1 MGKNMCGKL
10 VAGVAVA
17 LITTALGQAGAI
29 ERPSKSPNPTEAVR
43 QTTPTRPRAHIFTA
57 DQAKKRIEAGG
68 YANVSGVRKDTEGI
82 WRGKATTR
90 DGKPVEVIIT
100 SEGDLVAAPTGEPAS
115 NPFEPAGRSSP
126 SAVSSPSP
134 SPSPSGPTVLLIDN
148 AVQHQVI
155 EGFGATVTEWV
166 DMITGADQMGAMR
179 PRIMDAIYNQV
190 KLTTGHLDIGPYENF
205 NPVNYT
211 TSNDDGDPFNFNWA
225 AFNMVRSINQK
236 SKVVDL
242 AKPMGF
248 NNFTIHG
255 GMNTRWSDLWL
266 NTIRSKGLHETYL
279 QEAAENVVAG
289 DVYWR
294 NNYGIVPLWH
304 HLFNEPTSGNQ
315 EVYGATTREIVD
327 LVKMT
332 GARFRHERF
341 ANTKFAVPSE
351 ETEEKSLATAKAILN
366 NPTAR
371 QYVGAISYHTYPYG
385 SIYCDVPTILKTSG
399 SGNPDP
405 GRIAVRNQIRDLAKR
420 YRLQVWMTEVSH
432 SNANTFDTMR
442 GRAIH
447 IHDELLYADASAYWG
462 MWEAY
467 DANASGADEDSIVL
481 FDPRAQTFRFTGMGY
496 AIGHYSRWISKG
508 AVRVES
514 TSSQSLVQISA
525 FRDDSQGRLVLV
537 VINNN
542 TDGMPIDVSLKGI
555 AFSGLVSGEQ
565 SSSAGYWNPLSA
577 ITPTTSST
585 FLATVPGLSVTTFSS
600 KFK

>member
-1 MGKNMCGKL
+1 MTDIRGIL

-17 LITTALGQAGAI
+17 SITSALGQPLAI
-29 ERPSKSPNPTEAVR
+29 ERSSTSPVSTQAVR
-43 QTTPTRPRAHIFTA
+43 QTTPPRARAHILTV
-57 DQAKKRIEAGG
+57 DQAKRRIEAGG
-68 YANVSGVRKDTEGI
+68 YRNVSELRKNTEGS
-82 WRGKATTR
+82 WHGKATTR
-90 DGKPVEVIIT
+90 EGTPVDVIIT
-100 SEGDLVAAPTGEPAS
+100 SEGDLVAAPTPEPIF
-115 NPFEPAGRSSP
+115 NPFKPAERSSP
-126 SAVSSPSP
+126 SAASSPSP
-134 SPSPSGPTVLLIDN
+134 SPSGSAVLLIDN
-148 AVQHQVI
+148 TVQHQVI

-166 DMITGADQMGAMR
+166 DTTTGTDQMGAMR

-205 NPVNYT
+205 NPANYT

-255 GMNTRWSDLWL
+255 GMNTRWSDPWL

-279 QEAAENVVAG
+279 LEAAENVVAG

-294 NNYGIVPLWH
+294 NNYGIVPVWH

-327 LVKMT
+327 LVKTT
-332 GARFRHERF
+332 GARFRREGF
-341 ANTKFAVPSE
+341 INTKFAVASE

-366 NPTAR
+366 SPTAR

-447 IHDELLYADASAYWG
+447 IHDELSYADAAAYWG
-462 MWEAY
+462 MFEAY
-467 DANASGADEDSIVL
+467 DVGSADEDSIVL
-481 FDPRAQTFRFTGMGY
+481 FDPKAQTFRITGMGY
-496 AIGHYSRWISKG
+496 AIGHYSRWINKG
-508 AVRVES
+508 AIRVES
-514 TSSQSLVQISA
+514 RSSQSLVQVSA
-525 FRDDSQGRLVLV
+525 FRDDGQRRLVLV

-542 TDGMPIDVSLKGI
+542 SGSMPVDVSLKGI
-555 AFSGLVSGEQ
+555 ALSGVVTGEQ
-565 SSSAGYWNPLSA
+565 SSPAGYWNPMSA

-600 KFK
+600 EFKQ

>member
-1 MGKNMCGKL
+1 MCGKL

-17 LITTALGQAGAI
+17 LITAALGRAAAI
-29 ERPSKSPNPTEAVR
+29 ERSSTSPIFTEAVR
-43 QTTPTRPRAHIFTA
+43 QTTPSSRARTHIFTA
-57 DQAKKRIEAGG
+57 DQAKRRIEAGG
-68 YANVSGVRKDTEGI
+68 YANVSGLRKDPEGI

-90 DGKPVEVIIT
+90 DGKPVDVIIT
-100 SEGDLVAAPTGEPAS
+100 SEGDLVADPTREPAS
-115 NPFEPAGRSSP
+115 NPFKPGTPSSP
-126 SAVSSPSP
+126 SATSSPSP
-134 SPSPSGPTVLLIDN
+134 SPAPIASGPALLLIDN
-148 AVQHQVI
+148 TVQHQVI
-155 EGFGATVTEWV
+155 EGFGSAVTEWV
-166 DMITGADQMGAMR
+166 DPITGTDQIGAMR
-179 PRIMDAIYNQV
+179 PRVMDAIYNQV

-236 SKVVDL
+236 SKVVDY

-255 GMNTRWSDLWL
+255 GMNTRWSDPWL
-266 NTIRSKGLHETYL
+266 NTIRSKRLHEAYL
-279 QEAAENVVAG
+279 QEAAETVVAG
-289 DVYWR
+289 NVYWR
-294 NNYGIVPLWH
+294 DNYGIVPLWH

-315 EVYGATTREIVD
+315 EIYGATTREIID
-327 LVKMT
+327 LVKTT
-332 GARFRHERF
+332 GARFRREGF
-341 ANTKFAVPSE
+341 ANTKFIVASE

-366 NPTAR
+366 DPRAR
-371 QYVGAISYHTYPYG
+371 RYVGAIGYHTYPYG

-405 GRIAVRNQIRDLAKR
+405 GRIAIRHQIRDLAKQ
-420 YRLQVWMTEVSH
+420 YGLQVWMTEVSH

-447 IHDELLYADASAYWG
+447 IHDELLYADAAAFWG

-467 DANASGADEDSIVL
+467 DVSSADEDSIVL
-481 FDPRAQTFRFTGMGY
+481 FDPREQTFRITGMGY
-496 AIGHYSRWISKG
+496 AIGHYSRWINKG
-508 AVRVES
+508 AVRVEG
-514 TSSQSLVQISA
+514 TSDQSLVQISA
-525 FRDDSQGRLVLV
+525 FRDDGQGRLVLV

-542 TDGMPIDVSLKGI
+542 TGNMPIDVSLKGI

-565 SSSAGYWNPLSA
+565 SSPAGYWSSLSP
-577 ITPTTSST
+577 ITPTTNST
-585 FLATVPGLSVTTFSS
+585 FLATVPGLSVTTYSS